1 MNTTLKIKSLEMKKI
16 FYYSALG
23 CTLLF
28 SACSSLNKPNSSKE
42 NSSPMSNQV
51 ITDKK
56 WKLIELSGKPV
67 ADKINGKEPFILLQK
82 ADNRYSA
89 SAGCNGLGGTFE
101 ILDNSKIKFSQ
112 GMSTLMACD
121 HMEIETRL
129 NAALVT
135 ADNYTVGENTLSL
148 NKGRMA
154 PLARFRAVAA
164 DAESQAL
171 NGTWELDYI
180 SGPRIAFEGLYPTAK
195 PTITFSLPATQVN
208 GNSSCNNYNTTFTI
222 DGNHIRFADPM
233 STKMACEG
241 NGEATFFKTLKTVSK
256 YSVNGNNLNLI
267 MGDIAVMRFK
277 RK

>member
-1 MNTTLKIKSLEMKKI
+1 MKKL

-23 CTLLF
+23 CALLL
-28 SACSSLNKPNSSKE
+28 SACSSLNKSNSSKE
-42 NSSPMSNQV
+42 TANPMSNQV

-56 WKLIELSGKPV
+56 WKLIELAGKPV

-89 SAGCNGLGGTFE
+89 SAGCNGLGGNFE
-101 ILDNSKIKFSQ
+101 ILDNSRIKFSQ
-112 GMSTLMACD
+112 GMSTMMACD
-121 HMEIETRL
+121 HMEIETGL
-129 NAALVT
+129 NTALVA
-135 ADNYTVGENTLSL
+135 ADNYTIGENILSL

-154 PLARFRAVAA
+154 PLARFRAVEAGA
-164 DAESQAL
+164 DSQAL

-180 SGPRIAFEGLYPTAK
+180 SGPRIAFEGLYPNKK
-195 PTITFSLPATQVN
+195 PTITFALPATKVN

-222 DGNHIRFADPM
+222 DGNNIRFADPM

-241 NGEATFFKTLKTVSK
+241 NGEATFFKTLKTISK
-256 YSVNGNNLNLI
+256 YDVSGNTLNLI
-267 MGDIAVMRFK
+267 IGDIAVMRFK